1 MNSCKVKH
9 TCVTILSKE
18 TEHYQHPRTPQAS
31 LLITKGTSLTS
42 TVDESAVSGCSV
54 KTNMLCVP
62 LLCSVSFHQHYVCEI
77 CLCCYEEQVL
87 ILFHSCIVFHCTNI
101 LKCMNSGIH
110 SDAAGHLG
118 CFLFGVDYDEGFS
131 GDYFTNLLV
140 PMHTH
145 SSVCISDRNC

>member
-1 MNSCKVKH
+1 M
-9 TCVTILSKE
+9 
-18 TEHYQHPRTPQAS
+18 
-31 LLITKGTSLTS
+31 
-42 TVDESAVSGCSV
+42 
-54 KTNMLCVP
+54 KTNLLCVP

-131 GDYFTNLLV
+131 GDYSTNLLV

-145 SSVCISDRNC
+145 SSVCISDPGIAESCCMRIISIIAKWFSTPSKYESLCSTSLASGPYLLF